1 MEKITLQA
9 VEHDI
14 EELLEHGGLTMRNLE
29 EFNALSWAR
38 KNLADMPCHFDEET
52 ARAWVAKMTP
62 AARWD
67 MAQTTAVMQSKG
79 YNHRPCEFWA
89 VMNMLYSDYGKVMT
103 KYGADKPEIWADMAD
118 AWITDP
124 DARGHKTGRYYRDI
138 VEH

>member
-1 MEKITLQA
+1 MEKITLQT
-9 VEHDI
+9 VDHDI
-14 EELLEHGGLTMRNLE
+14 EELLEHGSLTMSNLE

-52 ARAWVAKMTP
+52 AREWVARMNP

-89 VMNMLYSDYGKVMT
+89 VTNMLNSDYGKVMA

-118 AWITDP
+118 AWLTDP
-124 DARGHKTGRYYRDI
+124 DARGHKVGRYYRDI

>member
-1 MEKITLQA
+1 MAKITLQA
-9 VEHDI
+9 VDHDI
-14 EELLEHGGLTMRNLE
+14 EELLEKGSLTMSNLE

-52 ARAWVAKMTP
+52 AREWVARMNP

-89 VMNMLYSDYGKVMT
+89 VMNMLHSDYGKVMA

-118 AWITDP
+118 AWLTDP
-124 DARGHKTGRYYRDI
+124 DARGHKVGRYYRDI

>member
-9 VEHDI
+9 VEH
-14 EELLEHGGLTMRNLE
+14 EMTELLEHNGMTMGALE
-29 EFNALSWAR
+29 RFNVLSNAR
-38 KNLADMPCHFDEET
+38 HNLAAMPCHFDEET
-52 ARAWVAKMTP
+52 AREWVARMDP

-67 MAQTTAVMQSKG
+67 LTQTTAVMQSKG
-79 YNHRPCEFWA
+79 YNHRPFEFWA
-89 VMNMLYSDYGKVMT
+89 VMNMLYSDYGKVMA

-124 DARGHKTGRYYRDI
+124 DARSHKTGRYYRDI

>member
-1 MEKITLQA
+1 MEKITLQT
-9 VEHDI
+9 VDHDI
-14 EELLEHGGLTMRNLE
+14 EELLEHGSLTMSNLE

-52 ARAWVAKMTP
+52 AREWVARMNP

-89 VMNMLYSDYGKVMT
+89 VMNMLNSDYGKVMA

-118 AWITDP
+118 AWLTDP
-124 DARGHKTGRYYRDI
+124 DARGHKVGRYYRDI

>member
-9 VEHDI
+9 VEH
-14 EELLEHGGLTMRNLE
+14 EMTELLEHNGMTMGALE
-29 EFNALSWAR
+29 RFNVLSNAR
-38 KNLADMPCHFDEET
+38 HNLAAMPCHFDEET
-52 ARAWVAKMTP
+52 AREWVARMNP

-67 MAQTTAVMQSKG
+67 LAQTTAVMQSKG

-124 DARGHKTGRYYRDI
+124 DARPHKTGRYYRDI

>member
-1 MEKITLQA
+1 MEKITLQT
-9 VEHDI
+9 VDHNI
-14 EELLEHGGLTMRNLE
+14 EELLEHGSLTMSNLE

-52 ARAWVAKMTP
+52 AREWVARMNP

-89 VMNMLYSDYGKVMT
+89 VMNMLNSDYGKVMA

-118 AWITDP
+118 AWLTDP
-124 DARGHKTGRYYRDI
+124 DARGHKVGRYYRDI

>member
-1 MEKITLQA
+1 MEKITLQT
-9 VEHDI
+9 VDHNV
-14 EELLEHGGLTMRNLE
+14 EELLKKGSLTMSNLE

-52 ARAWVAKMTP
+52 AREWVARMNP

-67 MAQTTAVMQSKG
+67 MAQTTAVMQNKG
-79 YNHRPCEFWA
+79 YNHRPCEFWVA
-89 VMNMLYSDYGKVMT
+89 MNMLNSDYGKVMA

-118 AWITDP
+118 AWLTDP
-124 DARGHKTGRYYRDI
+124 DARVHKVGRYYRDI

>member
-9 VEHDI
+9 VEH
-14 EELLEHGGLTMRNLE
+14 EMTELLEHNGMTMGALE
-29 EFNALSWAR
+29 RFNVLSNAR
-38 KNLADMPCHFDEET
+38 HNLAAMPCHFDEET
-52 ARAWVAKMTP
+52 AREWVARMHP

-67 MAQTTAVMQSKG
+67 LAQTTAVMQSKG

-89 VMNMLYSDYGKVMT
+89 VMNMLYSDYGKVMA

-124 DARGHKTGRYYRDI
+124 DARLHKTGRYYRDI

>member
-9 VEHDI
+9 VEH
-14 EELLEHGGLTMRNLE
+14 EMTELLEHNGMTMGALE
-29 EFNALSWAR
+29 RFNVLSNAR
-38 KNLADMPCHFDEET
+38 HNLAAMPCHFDEET
-52 ARAWVAKMTP
+52 AREWVARMNP

-67 MAQTTAVMQSKG
+67 LAQTTAVMQSKG

-89 VMNMLYSDYGKVMT
+89 VMNMLYSDYGKVMA

-124 DARGHKTGRYYRDI
+124 DARGNKTGRYYRDI

>member
-9 VEHDI
+9 VEH
-14 EELLEHGGLTMRNLE
+14 EMTELLEHNGMTMGALE
-29 EFNALSWAR
+29 RFNVLSKAR
-38 KNLADMPCHFDEET
+38 HNLAAMPCHFDEET
-52 ARAWVAKMTP
+52 AREWVARMNP
-62 AARWD
+62 AGRWD
-67 MAQTTAVMQSKG
+67 LAQTTAVMQSKG

-89 VMNMLYSDYGKVMT
+89 VMNMLYSDYGKVMA

-124 DARGHKTGRYYRDI
+124 DARAHKTGRYYRDI